1 MPLQFHTPTPCGRG
15 KNFNT
20 SLRVLEIQG
29 AGYFIAIVFRAF
41 LLARIKRRYGICLRK
56 RLQPLL
62 AHVKTT
68 VRFNAPQEVND
79 LTSYRLNDFAS
90 LF

>member
-1 MPLQFHTPTPCGRG
+1 MKFFAL
-15 KNFNT
+15 
-20 SLRVLEIQG
+20 LRMTIDRMIEIV
-29 AGYFIAIVFRAF
+29 IRAF

-68 VRFNAPQEVND
+68 VRLNAPQEVND
-79 LTSYRLNDFAS
+79 LTSYRLSNLTS
-90 LF
+90 LFR